1 MLILAAILGILIYGI
16 VAATWGTFNPTLGF
30 TDAQIGT
37 IATANAV
44 GLVVASIS
52 VGPLIDLKGKKI
64 ALVGGLAL
72 ISISFWLLP
81 FAGGDFNLV
90 LVALTLLG
98 LGGGIV
104 VTGANALVSDV
115 SESRRGSMLNILNL
129 FFGLGG
135 LITPFV
141 TANILG
147 GSAVRMCY
155 VAAVLATIALIVNIV
170 TPMPKPTGERGFKA
184 SEIGSVVGRPA
195 LYMLALFLFLYVGC
209 EVGVWNWLA
218 RVPDR
223 GAQAGQIHRAQ
234 YPFARL
240 RAGVTGGTPGGL
252 ADSHQRFRTV
262 GHPRCLG
269 GYGHHHSR
277 HAPGQQSIGCV
288 GGGVLCRPGH
298 GAPLSHHPRHGGRR
312 LPAHDGHRHGHRH
325 HLRLAWARRQQFDH
339 RRRGEIAQPG
349 NRSAPAAR
357 LLRDYDCR
365 ESGPAPPAAEA
376 GVGAH
381 HQTDEMTSWIVAAR
395 LTN

>member
-30 TDAQIGT
+30 TNAQIGT
-37 IATANAV
+37 LSMAQSI

-64 ALVGGLAL
+64 ALVGGLAM
-72 ISISFWLLP
+72 ISISFWMLP
-81 FAGGDFNLV
+81 AAGGNFTLV
-90 LVALTLLG
+90 LLALVLLG

-155 VAAVLATIALIVNIV
+155 VAAVLATVALLVNVI

-195 LYMLALFLFLYVGC
+195 LYMLALFLFLYIAC

-218 RVPDR
+218 RYLIEVRKLDK
-223 GAQAGQIHRAQ
+223 IHRAE
-234 YPFARL
+234 YPGPGL
-240 RAGVTGGTPGGL
+240 RAWAAGGPPGDL
-252 ADSHQRFRTV
+252 AHPHQCVRPV
-262 GHPRCLG
+262 GHARRFG
-269 GYGHHHSR
+269 GHGDHHFR
-277 HAPGQQSIGCV
+277 HAAGHQPVGRV
-288 GGGVLCRPGH
+288 GGGVLRRH
-298 GAPLSHHPRHGGRR
+298 GDGAHLSHHARPRRRR
-312 LPAHDGHRHGHRH
+312 LPTHERDRHGHRH
-325 HLRLAWARRQQFDH
+325 HLRLARTYFQQPDH
-339 RRRGEIAQPG
+339 RSLCLGDRA
-349 NRSAPAAR
+349 AAAAR
-357 LLRDYDCR
+357 LLRDYDSG
-365 ESGPAPPAAEA
+365 EPGPAPAAAEA
-376 GVGAH
+376 GVSRHSPDSSAH
-381 HQTDEMTSWIVAAR
+381 NGS
-395 LTN
+395 

>member
-16 VAATWGTFNPTLGF
+16 VAATWGTLNPTLGCAAGTLTACL

-37 IATANAV
+37 IASANAV

-52 VGPLIDLKGKKI
+52 VGPLIDLKGKKT

-72 ISISFWLLP
+72 ISVSFWLLS
-81 FAGGDFNLV
+81 FAGADFTLV
-90 LVALTLLG
+90 LVALAMLG

-155 VAAVLATIALIVNIV
+155 VAAVLATAALLFNIL

-184 SEIGSVVGRPA
+184 SEIGVVVGRPA
-195 LYMLALFLFLYVGC
+195 LYLLALALFLYVAC

-218 RVPDR
+218 KYLTDVRRLDKSTALNILSLGFALGLLVGRLAASRILINVPALSVTL
-223 GAQAGQIHRAQ
+223 GASLAMAITTLAMMQ
-234 YPFARL
+234 
-240 RAGVTGGTPGGL
+240 VTSPSAAWVVVFCAGL
-252 ADSHQRFRTV
+252 AMAPVFPTTLALV
-262 GHPRCLG
+262 GDAFPRMTATAMGIVITCGWLG
-269 GYGHHHSR
+269 PAVSS
-277 HAPGQQSIGCV
+277 SII
-288 GGGVLCRPGH
+288 GGVAKSHSLGTALLLLPGFSAVLILVNLALRPM
-298 GAPLSHHPRHGGRR
+298 
-312 LPAHDGHRHGHRH
+312 
-325 HLRLAWARRQQFDH
+325 LRK
-339 RRRGEIAQPG
+339 
-349 NRSAPAAR
+349 AA
-357 LLRDYDCR
+357 
-365 ESGPAPPAAEA
+365 
-376 GVGAH
+376 
-381 HQTDEMTSWIVAAR
+381 
-395 LTN
+395 